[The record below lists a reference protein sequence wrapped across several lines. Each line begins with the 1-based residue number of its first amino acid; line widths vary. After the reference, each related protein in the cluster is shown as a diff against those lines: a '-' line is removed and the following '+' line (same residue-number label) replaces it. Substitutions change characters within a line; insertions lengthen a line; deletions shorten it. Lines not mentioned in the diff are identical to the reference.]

1 MVVADVPRTVVQAAA
16 AFGLDTSALRP
27 LGGASGSSWDAGSR
41 VLRFGP
47 RARMDME
54 LAAATAAARVLPVP
68 RVVSRAEVGG
78 HSVFLL
84 EKLPGQP
91 AADLARQRPELARA
105 AGRVCGAVHALL
117 AGASLPAGLPPVH
130 AAPSGLTG
138 TDRACVL
145 HLDLHPLNVLLSE
158 KAELTGVLDW
168 ANAAAGPAIL
178 DRARSWAIL
187 TLDPAARARQHQPGW
202 RALVNAWARAAA
214 LDDLP
219 GVVRVWACRFMLTDL
234 ARRYSLSE
242 LRHVSEA
249 LAQAEADAAAG

>member
-78 HSVFLL
+78 DSVVLL

-117 AGASLPAGLPPVH
+117 AGAPLPAGLPPVH

-178 DRARSWAIL
+178 DRARIMSSTL
-187 TLDPAARARQHQPGW
+187 TGLGDARRRLGVPGSRCTCGVHCLSSLRCPQPPVERYACPLQQAVRPARRLHW
-202 RALVNAWARAAA
+202 RA
-214 LDDLP
+214 
-219 GVVRVWACRFMLTDL
+219 
-234 ARRYSLSE
+234 S
-242 LRHVSEA
+242 
-249 LAQAEADAAAG
+249 AGPSRECG